1 MEKLTVT
8 QYSGGLLTPQ
18 FHQWTDHPNR
28 KLIRKHKALMTHQT
42 RRTYSKAIDH
52 TFLSANRTF
61 TRIEHMLGHMVSLGK
76 FRKIEII
83 SSIFST
89 QCYKFRNKLQEKTIN
104 RLQVEA

>member
-1 MEKLTVT
+1 M
-8 QYSGGLLTPQ
+8 TPQ

-42 RRTYSKAIDH
+42 RRTYSKAADH

-83 SSIFST
+83 SSIFSNHNAMRLEIKYKKKHSKET
-89 QCYKFRNKLQEKTIN
+89 Q
-104 RLQVEA
+104 VHGG